1 MPDKQDFQHPA
12 PPTVEDRVVQ
22 TVNAGSSWLPALKN
36 VPQQVY
42 LFGLIPLSLL
52 GVFTYLLLTGGATE
66 RWIGLVAIIGIIVLC
81 LVFAFLLTRGI
92 DKGAEQRFQE
102 MSAGKVILEAPT
114 KGAEGGK
121 MVKYQYD
128 LFVSAPMASQDDAAR
143 KTYNDRIK
151 AIVDKIKAET
161 QFSAYFAGYE
171 HDATSDDDI
180 PELALKH
187 NVRRMRASKLYMFVY
202 TQYEPTSA
210 FIELGMALA
219 LCKPS
224 IWFVKKGVR
233 QPYLMRGYQAG
244 GREGLPQIKVYE
256 IDDLEEIA
264 QYVGIHG
271 TELFD
276 ISADAP
282 VKEDA

>member
-12 PPTVEDRVVQ
+12 PPSVEDRVDR
-22 TVNAGSSWLPALKN
+22 TVNAASSWLPALKN

-66 RWIGLVAIIGIIVLC
+66 RWIGLIAIIGIIVLC

-102 MSAGKVILEAPT
+102 MKQGGIFIDAPA

-121 MVKYQYD
+121 TVKYEYD
-128 LFVSAPMASQDDAAR
+128 LFVSAPMASQDDAVR
-143 KTYNDRIK
+143 KKYNDRVK

-171 HDATSDDDI
+171 HDATTGDDI

-187 NVRRMRASKLYMFVY
+187 NVRRMRASKRYIFIY

-219 LCKPS
+219 LGKPS

-244 GREGLPQIKVYE
+244 GKDGLPEIKVYE

-264 QYVGIHG
+264 QYVSLHG
-271 TELFD
+271 KELFD
-276 ISADAP
+276 SSADAP